1 MGQSKL
7 HRSER
12 GFGPT
17 LDQPRYGYLAQ
28 RNRRLSIRRG
38 LTARE
43 RRIIQLRVQGRSCRE
58 IAEDVGSS
66 KSRVFLVLKRLAPEL
81 KHALEL
87 AGYGL
92 HEAVGKMVEMTD
104 ATKTV
109 IVSYK
114 GAVTYERQVADNP
127 VRLRAREIML
137 NVHGIQT
144 RGRHDTESAPSKSE
158 GIKVE
163 MALNPQLIKEL
174 REAGIP
180 VEVYGPMEPTVSD
193 N

>member
-1 MGQSKL
+1 M
-7 HRSER
+7 
-12 GFGPT
+12 
-17 LDQPRYGYLAQ
+17 
-28 RNRRLSIRRG
+28 
-38 LTARE
+38 
-43 RRIIQLRVQGRSCRE
+43 
-58 IAEDVGSS
+58 AEDVGSS